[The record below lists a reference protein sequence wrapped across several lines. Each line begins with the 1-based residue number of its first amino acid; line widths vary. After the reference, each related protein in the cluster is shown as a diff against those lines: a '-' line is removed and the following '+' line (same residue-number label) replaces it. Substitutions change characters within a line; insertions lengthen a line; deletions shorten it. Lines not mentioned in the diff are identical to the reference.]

1 MFLQVFKKTYGRS
14 KRFHDRELL
23 LPTWRMMM
31 AFLLTYVF
39 ETVIPSRRLFL
50 YIIII
55 CFENIFFSEELSP
68 ELQSEVSSSHD
79 GRFYQDFYKVI
90 RQSEKHDN
98 LQNVILDLKSSFH
111 GYPLYVGCKQPFSE
125 DKTSPKGIGI
135 NSRANEGNILQAINL
150 SLNGEN
156 FICFFLIRERY
167 T

>member
-1 MFLQVFKKTYGRS
+1 
-14 KRFHDRELL
+14 
-23 LPTWRMMM
+23 M

-156 FICFFLIRERY
+156 FICFFLKGRDILN
-167 T
+167 TNFLV